1 MGPIEE
7 LSQNLTALLED
18 ISGKR
23 DALDR
28 QGQKVLL
35 DSLRRL
41 LIATQNLN
49 IQTQSLTKLASC
61 PQPGKPA
68 LYLVK

>member
-7 LSQNLTALLED
+7 LSNNLMALLED
-18 ISGKR
+18 ISGKK
-23 DALDR
+23 DELDT

-35 DSLRRL
+35 DSLRKL
-41 LIATQNLN
+41 LIATQHLN
-49 IQTQSLTKLASC
+49 AQTQSLTKLASC

-68 LYLVK
+68 LYIVK